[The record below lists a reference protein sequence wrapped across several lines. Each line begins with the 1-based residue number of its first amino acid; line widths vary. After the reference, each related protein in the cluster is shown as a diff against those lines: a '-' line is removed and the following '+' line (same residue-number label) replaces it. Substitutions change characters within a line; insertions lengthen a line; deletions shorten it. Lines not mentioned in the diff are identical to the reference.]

1 MEPPAR
7 LITRSSNS
15 LGSLSPYTNTGNN
28 ATATLSQLYGMQGP
42 QAQQQA
48 FGQFQ
53 ASPDYQFAQSE
64 GMRALENSNAAKGLL
79 QSSGHLRSAQE
90 FGQNL
95 ASQQYGNYVNRLT
108 GLANQGLSATGTGVA
123 ANQATSTLAI
133 SSRTSTRTTGKTS
146 PPRR

>member
-1 MEPPAR
+1 MGCRAR
-7 LITRSSNS
+7 RRSR
-15 LGSLSPYTNTGNN
+15 
-28 ATATLSQLYGMQGP
+28 
-42 QAQQQA
+42 QA

-123 ANQATSTLAI
+123 ANLNARQSARQHQHELRAEPRHRSDERRQCPVEHLRDELWRPVE
-133 SSRTSTRTTGKTS
+133 SQLRSRARAA
-146 PPRR
+146 PA